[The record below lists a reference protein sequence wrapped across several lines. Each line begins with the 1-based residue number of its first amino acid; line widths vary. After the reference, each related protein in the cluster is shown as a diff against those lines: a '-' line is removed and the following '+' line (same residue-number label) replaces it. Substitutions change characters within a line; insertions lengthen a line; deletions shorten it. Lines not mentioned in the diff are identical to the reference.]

1 MTKTPLETAK
11 NVAANLHSLISLL
24 DPRARNAIGPLR
36 FADDY
41 AVISSELKSCIDRLP
56 PVKDLDE
63 ALAHLGLA
71 RTSYTDYY
79 NGRQVGD
86 LHSADIVGCM
96 KDMCCL
102 RLRIARAHIQ
112 KAIDDGMLGDM
123 K

>member
-11 NVAANLHSLISLL
+11 GITANLHSLISLL
-24 DPRARNAIGPLR
+24 DPRARTSVGPLR

-41 AVISSELKSCIDRLP
+41 AVISNELKSCIDRLH

-71 RTSYTDYY
+71 RTSYADYY
-79 NGRQVGD
+79 NGRLVDD
-86 LHSADIVGCM
+86 LNAGDIVECH

-112 KAIDDGMLGDM
+112 KAIDDGMLGE
-123 K
+123 